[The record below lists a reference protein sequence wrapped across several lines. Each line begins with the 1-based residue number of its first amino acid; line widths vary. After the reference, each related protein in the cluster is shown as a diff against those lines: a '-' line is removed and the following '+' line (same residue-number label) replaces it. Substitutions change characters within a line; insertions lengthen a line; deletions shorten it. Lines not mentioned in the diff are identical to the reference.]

1 VTENTLFVGLD
12 VHKKTISV
20 AIVEGSGGATVRF
33 YGTIENTPD
42 ALRILCR
49 KLSRAGRSLH
59 YCYEAGPCG
68 YGVQRQLIR
77 LGHRCD
83 VVAPSL
89 IPRKAGDKVK
99 TDRRDAMML
108 AQTLRAGQL
117 TAVWVP
123 DEAHEAMRDLVRL
136 RSQAMRDQRKTRQHL
151 LSFLLR
157 HGRTSPYGHWTKMHR
172 RWLSELTFSHPAQHL
187 ALEEML
193 ARIERAEALCER
205 LKQAIQ
211 DLVGQWSLAP
221 VVQAIQAL
229 RGVSLITA
237 AVVVAEV
244 GSFARFASP
253 RQLMAYLGLNP
264 SEHSSGGTVR
274 RGAITKTGN
283 ALARTS
289 LVEAA
294 WTYRFPARVTQI
306 IRDRLKNLPEP
317 IRAVAWKA
325 QVRLS
330 ARYRKLVAR
339 GKSAPTAIVAV
350 ARELVGFIWAIARMV
365 EPKFA

>member
-1 VTENTLFVGLD
+1 MTDVTLFVGLD

-20 AIVEGSGGATVRF
+20 AMVEASAGAEVRF
-33 YGTIENTPD
+33 YGTVANTPET
-42 ALRILCR
+42 LRRLCS
-49 KLSRAGRSLH
+49 KLSQDRRQLH
-59 YCYEAGPCG
+59 FCYEAGPCG
-68 YGVQRQLIR
+68 YGVQRLVTR

-83 VVAPSL
+83 VVAPAL
-89 IPRKAGDKVK
+89 IPRKVGDKVK

-136 RSQAMRDQRKTRQHL
+136 RMQAMRDLRKSRQQL

-157 HGRTSPYGHWTKMHR
+157 HGRNSPYRHWTKMHR
-172 RWLSELTFSHPAQHL
+172 RWLGELVFAHPAQHL

-193 ARIERAEALCER
+193 HRIERAEALCDR
-205 LKQAIQ
+205 LKAAITE
-211 DLVGQWSLAP
+211 LVPQWSLAP

-229 RGVSLITA
+229 RGVSLLVA
-237 AVVVAEV
+237 AVIVAEV
-244 GSFARFASP
+244 GCFGRFANP
-253 RQLMAYLGLNP
+253 RLLMAYLGLNP
-264 SEHSSGGTVR
+264 SEHSSGATVR

-283 ALARTS
+283 TLARTC

-294 WTYRFPARVTQI
+294 WTYRFPARVSQV
-306 IRDRLKNLPEP
+306 IRDRLAGLPEP
-317 IRAVAWKA
+317 IRNIAWKA

-330 ARYRKLVAR
+330 ARYRKLIGAGKPAPKAVVA
-339 GKSAPTAIVAV
+339 I

>member
-1 VTENTLFVGLD
+1 MTDLTLFVGLD

-20 AIVEGSGGATVRF
+20 ALVDTATSATVRF
-33 YGTIENTPD
+33 YGTIANTPD
-42 ALRILCR
+42 TLRGLSK
-49 KLSRAGRSLH
+49 KLSKDGQALH
-59 YCYEAGPCG
+59 FCYEAGPCG
-68 YGVQRQLIR
+68 YGVQRQLTR

-83 VVAPSL
+83 VVAPAL
-89 IPRKAGDKVK
+89 IPRKVGNRVK

-136 RSQAMRDQRKTRQHL
+136 RAQAMRDLRKTRQQL

-157 HGRTSPYGHWTKMHR
+157 HGLVSPYGHWTKMHR
-172 RWLSELTFSHPAQHL
+172 RWLGELVFAHPAQHL
-187 ALEEML
+187 AHEEML
-193 ARIERAEALCER
+193 QRIERAEALCDR
-205 LKQAIQ
+205 LKGAILE
-211 DLVGQWSLAP
+211 LVPQWSLAP

-229 RGVSLITA
+229 RGVSLIVA
-237 AVVVAEV
+237 SVIVAEV
-244 GSFARFASP
+244 GCFSRFDSP

-264 SEHSSGGTVR
+264 SEHSSGATIR

-283 ALARTS
+283 ALARTC

-294 WTYRFPARVTQI
+294 WTYRFPARITQI
-306 IRDRLKNLPEP
+306 IRDRLNGLPEP
-317 IRAVAWKA
+317 IRNVAWKA

-330 ARYRKLVAR
+330 ARYRKLIAAGKPTPKVVVA
-339 GKSAPTAIVAV
+339 I

>member
-1 VTENTLFVGLD
+1 MTDVTLFVGLD

-20 AIVEGSGGATVRF
+20 AMVEASARAEVRF
-33 YGTIENTPD
+33 YGTIANTPETV
-42 ALRILCR
+42 RRLCS
-49 KLSRAGRSLH
+49 KLSQDGRQLH
-59 YCYEAGPCG
+59 FCYEAGPCG
-68 YGVQRQLIR
+68 YGVQRLLTR

-83 VVAPSL
+83 VVAPAL
-89 IPRKAGDKVK
+89 IPRKVGDKVK
-99 TDRRDAMML
+99 TDRREAMML

-136 RSQAMRDQRKTRQHL
+136 RMQAMRDLRKSRQQL

-157 HGRTSPYGHWTKMHR
+157 HGRNSPYRHWTKMHR
-172 RWLSELTFSHPAQHL
+172 RWLGELVFAHPAQHL

-193 ARIERAEALCER
+193 QRIERAEALCGR
-205 LKQAIQ
+205 LKTAILE
-211 DLVGQWSLAP
+211 LVPRWSLAP
-221 VVQAIQAL
+221 VVEAIQAL
-229 RGVSLITA
+229 RGVSLLVA
-237 AVVVAEV
+237 AVIVAEV
-244 GSFARFASP
+244 GCFNRFASP
-253 RQLMAYLGLNP
+253 RLLMAYLGLNP
-264 SEHSSGGTVR
+264 SEHSSGATVR

-283 ALARTS
+283 TLARTC

-294 WTYRFPARVTQI
+294 WTYRFPARVTQV
-306 IRDRLKNLPEP
+306 IRDRLAGLPEP
-317 IRAVAWKA
+317 IRNIAWEA

-330 ARYRKLVAR
+330 SRYRKLIAAGKPAPKAVVA
-339 GKSAPTAIVAV
+339 I

>member
-1 VTENTLFVGLD
+1 MTDLMLFVGLD

-20 AIVEGSGGATVRF
+20 AVVEAAAGAVVRF
-33 YGTIENTPD
+33 YGTIANTPD
-42 ALRILCR
+42 SLRTLCR
-49 KLSRAGRSLH
+49 KLSKEGQQLH
-59 YCYEAGPCG
+59 FCYEAGPCG
-68 YGVQRQLIR
+68 YGVHRQLTR
-77 LGHRCD
+77 LGHPRD
-83 VVAPSL
+83 VAPAL
-89 IPRKAGDKVK
+89 IPRTVGGRVN

-136 RSQAMRDQRKTRQHL
+136 RAQAMRDLRKTRQQL

-157 HGRTSPYGHWTKMHR
+157 HGLVSPYGHWTKMHR
-172 RWLSELTFSHPAQHL
+172 RWLGELVFAHPAQHL

-193 ARIERAEALCER
+193 QRVERDEAMCDR
-205 LKQAIQ
+205 LKQAILE
-211 DLVGQWSLAP
+211 LVPQWSLSP

-229 RGVSLITA
+229 RGVSLIVA
-237 AVVVAEV
+237 AAIVAEV
-244 GSFARFASP
+244 GCFSRFESP
-253 RQLMAYLGLNP
+253 RALMAYLGLNP
-264 SEHSSGGTVR
+264 SEHSSGATIR

-283 ALARTS
+283 TLARTC

-294 WTYRFPARVTQI
+294 WTYRFPPRVSQI
-306 IRDRLKNLPEP
+306 IRDRLKELPEP

-330 ARYRKLVAR
+330 ARYRKLIAAGKPAPKVVVA
-339 GKSAPTAIVAV
+339 I